1 MKKIFVSLPMNGKTD
16 EEILK
21 ERDMTFDKAKDILGE
36 DAELID
42 AFIEEDAPDECNVGL
57 WYLAKSLELLA
68 TADVVYLAPGW
79 SEARGCIIEHECA
92 VRYGI
97 RCI

>member
-1 MKKIFVSLPMNGKTD
+1 MKKVFVSLPMNGRTD

-21 ERDMTFDKAKDILGE
+21 EREDCFERAKDILGE

-42 AFIEEDAPDECNVGL
+42 TFIKEDPPEGCNIGL
-57 WYLAKSLELLA
+57 WYLAKSLELMA
-68 TADVVYLAPGW
+68 SADIVYLAPGW
-79 SEARGCIIEHECA
+79 TEARGCIIEHECA